1 MTEKKKNCITI
12 VLLLAAAVLMT
23 TGFLR
28 GEVALV
34 LKKSINICL
43 ECIGIG

>member
-1 MTEKKKNCITI
+1 MKKQRRWLILSI
-12 VLLLAAAVLMT
+12 AAVLLIL
-23 TGFLR
+23 TGIYA
-28 GEVALV
+28 GEPETV